1 MSLLN
6 YIVLFASVFIGAFI
20 ALYFKNISNKTTK
33 LLISF
38 SGAYLFSITV
48 LHLMPETFTN
58 ENNHVI
64 GLFVLIGFFI
74 QIILE
79 HFSQGVEHGHTHI
92 HGSIPMSIMIGLC
105 IHSFIEG
112 MPLGTPHHDHMHV
125 HTHDSLLSAIALHK
139 IPVSIVLTHMLM
151 QSKLSRVKVI
161 LFITF
166 FAFTTPLGS
175 LISHYISNIS
185 AYHREIMAIVIGIFL
200 HISTTILFESSE
212 GHHFNS
218 QKVIAI
224 VLGTSI
230 ALLSTFL

>member
-1 MSLLN
+1 MSLTN

-58 ENNHVI
+58 ENNHII

-112 MPLGTPHHDHMHV
+112 MPLGTPHHNHIHD
-125 HTHDSLLSAIALHK
+125 HTHDSLLSAIAFHK

-151 QSKLSRVKVI
+151 QSQMSKTKVY
-161 LFITF
+161 LFILF

-175 LISHYISNIS
+175 FVSQYISNIS
-185 AYHREIMAIVIGIFL
+185 FYHREIMAVVIGIFL

-218 QKVIAI
+218 QKVLAI
-224 VLGTSI
+224 ILGTSF

>member
-1 MSLLN
+1 MSLTN
-6 YIVLFASVFIGAFI
+6 YIVLFLSVFIGAFI
-20 ALYFKNISNKTTK
+20 AFYFKNISNKTTK
-33 LLISF
+33 LFISF

-79 HFSQGVEHGHTHI
+79 HFSQGVEHGHGHI
-92 HGSIPMSIMIGLC
+92 HGTIPMSIMIGLC

-112 MPLGTPHHDHMHV
+112 MPLGTPHHNHIHD
-125 HTHDSLLSAIALHK
+125 HTHESLLSAIVLHK
-139 IPVSIVLTHMLM
+139 IPVAIVLTHMLI
-151 QSKLSRVKVI
+151 QSKMSKVRI
-161 LFITF
+161 LLFVVI
-166 FAFTTPLGS
+166 FALTTPLGS
-175 LISHYISNIS
+175 FFSQYISNIS
-185 AYHREIMAIVIGIFL
+185 GYYHEIMAIVIGIFL

-218 QKVIAI
+218 QKILAI
-224 VLGTSI
+224 ILGTSI